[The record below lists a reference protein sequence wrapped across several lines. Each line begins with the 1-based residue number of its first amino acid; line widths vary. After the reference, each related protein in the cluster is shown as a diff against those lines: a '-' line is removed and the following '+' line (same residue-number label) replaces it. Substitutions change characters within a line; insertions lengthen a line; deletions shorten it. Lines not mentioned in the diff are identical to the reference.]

1 MFFRTFLERDIAVE
15 GKAVESMVK
24 LETVTKKVEGFSLKE
39 ISMEIPGGYICG
51 LIGPNGAGKTTLL
64 HLIMGL
70 LKPDEGSVSIFGKNF
85 SEEEAA
91 IHDDMGVVLQERLF
105 DSYLSLKENG
115 AYYGRFY
122 SRYEEVYFLELLQKY
137 GLEPGRKYKALS
149 KGEELKFQFA
159 FALSHHPRLLL
170 LDEPTGN
177 FDPEFREEFLT
188 DLKEF
193 ISDGERSVI
202 LATHLTDDLDRMA
215 DYITY
220 LEDGKMLLS
229 QNIEELREGYRMLR
243 GEAYKIK
250 LLPQENII
258 YMEQGEFG
266 AKALIEHRR
275 RFQYDAALT
284 VSYPT
289 IEELMYCMTKR
300 RKGGK
305 RC

>member
-1 MFFRTFLERDIAVE
+1 M
-15 GKAVESMVK
+15 ESMVR
-24 LETVTKKVEGFSLKE
+24 LESVTKKVEGFSLKE
-39 ISMEIPGGYICG
+39 VNMEIPGGYICG

-70 LKPDEGSVSIFGKNF
+70 LKPDEGCVSIFGGEF
-85 SEEEAA
+85 SEEEVA

-122 SRYEEVYFLELLQKY
+122 SRYDEAYFLELLQEY
-137 GLEPGRKYKALS
+137 GLEPERKYKALS

-159 FALSHHPRLLL
+159 FALAHHPKLLI

-177 FDPEFREEFLT
+177 FDPEFREDLLT

-193 ISDGERSVI
+193 IADGERSVI

-220 LEDGKMLLS
+220 LEDGKVLLS

-250 LLPQENII
+250 LLPQENVI

-275 RFQYDAALT
+275 RFQYDASLT

-289 IEELMYCMTKR
+289 IEELMYFMTKR